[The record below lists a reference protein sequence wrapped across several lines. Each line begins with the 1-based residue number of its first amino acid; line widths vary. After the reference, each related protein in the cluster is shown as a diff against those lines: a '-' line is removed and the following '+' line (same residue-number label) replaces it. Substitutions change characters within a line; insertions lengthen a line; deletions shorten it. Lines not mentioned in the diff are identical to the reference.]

1 MKKLAGI
8 FVLLLATLAI
18 AQEKSVLTVKDSSV
32 ATGVVIV
39 DAQYSGKAVE
49 LQCNQGSAACAPLKK
64 GNYVMVML
72 PKNHG
77 MYDCQNVD
85 IYPESAD
92 PETTEK
98 LGEYCLNTR

>member
-8 FVLLLATLAI
+8 FVLLLVALAI
-18 AQEKSVLTVKDSSV
+18 AQEKSILTVKDSSV

-39 DAQYSGKAVE
+39 EAQYSGKAVE
-49 LQCNQGSAACAPLKK
+49 LQCNQGSAACVPLKK
-64 GNYVMVML
+64 GSYVIVKL

-85 IYPESAD
+85 IYPESSD
-92 PETTEK
+92 PENTEK
-98 LGEYCLNTR
+98 LGEYCLNPK